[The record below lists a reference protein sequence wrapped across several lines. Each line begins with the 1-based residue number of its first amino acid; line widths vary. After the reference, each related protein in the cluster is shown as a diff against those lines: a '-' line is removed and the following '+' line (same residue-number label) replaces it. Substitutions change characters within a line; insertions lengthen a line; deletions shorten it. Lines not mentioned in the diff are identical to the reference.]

1 MIQSCCII
9 GPLAVRLSIYH
20 SPRAF
25 TTSQDYIFSQTDLWI
40 AAYAKGMD
48 GMDPLSLTVHL
59 DSANDEVFRRISS
72 TFIKHTSSDG
82 ELLDEETPFLS
93 KRSDATP
100 SGR

>member
-1 MIQSCCII
+1 
-9 GPLAVRLSIYH
+9 
-20 SPRAF
+20 
-25 TTSQDYIFSQTDLWI
+25 
-40 AAYAKGMD
+40 
-48 GMDPLSLTVHL
+48 MDPLSLTVHL